1 MGSGA
6 TYDANGN
13 QTALPLRGFTYDG
26 ENRLTA
32 STQPNTGAIS
42 YVYDGS
48 GRRVQKT
55 VGSAV
60 TTYVYDGMGQLA
72 AEYGGTGGATGTVYL
87 ISDPLGSTR
96 LVLDSGGTP
105 KERMDYLPFGE
116 EIPAGV
122 GGRGS
127 PYSAGAYPSNPDIES
142 QKFTGKERDAET
154 GPRLL
159 PGEVY
164 YSSAQGRFTSADPL
178 LISKSKV
185 VDPQQWNLYS
195 YARNNPLRF
204 LDPMG
209 MALELTGDEEARKR
223 ALADIQRGVPEA
235 KRAAVKV
242 IQGNGENGLQKGH
255 FYIDAASLNAAMSGE
270 DSNFHALR
278 QIANSP
284 GMVTAQVVD
293 GATSLSYVDNGK
305 VVTTSFSA
313 LNAGAVSQQ
322 ELSAGQ
328 GVTGLT
334 FVTPEALSGVDR
346 GSYTTP
352 VPGVTTSFVNGE
364 IQNPVTEAV
373 AMAHELYMH
382 ALNAL
387 LGAGRQVYHNR
398 VGDAFD
404 QQGGLV
410 EAQTKK
416 NAGGQ

>member
-1 MGSGA
+1 
-6 TYDANGN
+6 
-13 QTALPLRGFTYDG
+13 
-26 ENRLTA
+26 
-32 STQPNTGAIS
+32 
-42 YVYDGS
+42 
-48 GRRVQKT
+48 
-55 VGSAV
+55 
-60 TTYVYDGMGQLA
+60 
-72 AEYGGTGGATGTVYL
+72 
-87 ISDPLGSTR
+87 
-96 LVLDSGGTP
+96 
-105 KERMDYLPFGE
+105 
-116 EIPAGV
+116 
-122 GGRGS
+122 
-127 PYSAGAYPSNPDIES
+127 
-142 QKFTGKERDAET
+142 
-154 GPRLL
+154 
-159 PGEVY
+159 
-164 YSSAQGRFTSADPL
+164 
-178 LISKSKV
+178 
-185 VDPQQWNLYS
+185 
-195 YARNNPLRF
+195 
-204 LDPMG
+204 
-209 MALELTGDEEARKR
+209 
-223 ALADIQRGVPEA
+223 
-235 KRAAVKV
+235 
-242 IQGNGENGLQKGH
+242 
-255 FYIDAASLNAAMSGE
+255 MSGE